1 MKKQLVII
9 GMTLLLFAV
18 GLSGCTDNKNVS
30 SWTGT
35 WDTDWNF
42 YGDVALKTE
51 LTLNQKADGS
61 VTGTYTYN
69 STTGTIEGTVDG
81 YVLTGISTEEGSDYP
96 IKFTMSSD
104 GKSFTGI
111 WYDGTTERGTWNGV
125 RL

>member
-61 VTGTYTYN
+61 VTEPTPIIPLQVQSKEPLMDTFLLEYLPKRDLTILLN
-69 STTGTIEGTVDG
+69 SQ
-81 YVLTGISTEEGSDYP
+81 
-96 IKFTMSSD
+96 
-104 GKSFTGI
+104 
-111 WYDGTTERGTWNGV
+111 
-125 RL
+125 